1 MRAKN
6 MRSCTKRSSAEKSGA
21 FTKRL
26 AALCLAAFI
35 ALSLLGC
42 AKTEVPQQTAP
53 IVLPTPTAA
62 PLPARGGSINLP
74 MPTNADL
81 KDPLKVNTEEMLNV
95 FSLIYEGLLA
105 VDQTS
110 ALTAGLAET
119 WSSDET
125 GRVWTLKLRNSA
137 RWHDNNEKVTAADVK
152 FTYDRLS
159 SVASSYYAYHASKI
173 ESVEAVDEYTVRV
186 TMKAAGMASLYALTV
201 PILREDYASAAMP
214 VGTGPY
220 KATFLS
226 TGRLTLTANESWW
239 KQRPYIDTV
248 NFLARDNNETA
259 LASFAAGQLDMV
271 PTSAVTAGKYREEG
285 ITTVYDILTQN
296 AEFLLLNSANTALR
310 DVNVRM
316 ALACGIDRGKI
327 ITNVYMN
334 RAQACDVPVAPDSWL
349 YDPASK
355 VYDYDPASALALLKE
370 AGYED
375 IDGDGF
381 LEFVGASDSELTF
394 TLLVSDSADN
404 LREDAANAVA
414 AQLLELGIQTEVVA
428 APYSLTDADSDFS
441 KKLKAGEF
449 DLALCGFNLGRDGLV
464 SSFVDAGGANNYG
477 KYASA
482 ELSSLAAAVAA
493 APDEAAYRAAASA
506 FEMQFVKELPFLT
519 LYFRL
524 NSIVYD
530 SAIRGVTGAREPDT
544 LRTADKWYLFTEE
557 G

>member
-1 MRAKN
+1 